1 LTEAEK
7 PLNKE
12 FFGWRKDGYIFAQ
25 SRVVWQLVQN
35 YCQRE
40 RSTFPVGE
48 RTLWEHLA
56 RTGVLIRQA
65 DQVSGS
71 MKIPAENNRSIR
83 VMKFKEDQL
92 FG

>member
-1 LTEAEK
+1 
-7 PLNKE
+7 
-12 FFGWRKDGYIFAQ
+12 
-25 SRVVWQLVQN
+25 
-35 YCQRE
+35 
-40 RSTFPVGE
+40 
-48 RTLWEHLA
+48 
-56 RTGVLIRQA
+56 LIRQA